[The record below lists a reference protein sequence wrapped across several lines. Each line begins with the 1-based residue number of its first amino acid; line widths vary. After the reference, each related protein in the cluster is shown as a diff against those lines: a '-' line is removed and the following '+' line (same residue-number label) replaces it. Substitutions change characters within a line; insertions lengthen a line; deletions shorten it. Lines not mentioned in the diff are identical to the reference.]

1 MMLRTD
7 GDLSLRL
14 MLDSD
19 CPPMAAWLSD
29 PRVLQFFEGR
39 DNAFDLDRVRQV
51 YAPAVLTADGVTP
64 CILEFEQRPIGFV
77 QYYRVTEDS
86 KHEYGL
92 APGADVQ
99 HTFALD
105 QFIGEP
111 RLWNR
116 GLGTRAVSLILRH
129 LFEREHAR
137 TIVIDPPVDNPRAIR
152 CYEKCGFRK
161 VKILHTHELHEGI
174 MRDCWLMSF
183 ERPD

>member
-129 LFEREHAR
+129 LFECEHAR
-137 TIVIDPPVDNPRAIR
+137 TIVIDPHVDNPRAIR